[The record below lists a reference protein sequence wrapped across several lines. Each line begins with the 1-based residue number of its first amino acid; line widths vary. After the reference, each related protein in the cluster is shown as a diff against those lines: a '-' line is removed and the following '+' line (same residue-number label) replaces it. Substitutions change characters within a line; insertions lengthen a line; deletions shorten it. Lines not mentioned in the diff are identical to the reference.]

1 MSLFLSPS
9 LSVSPFLFISITA
22 SVLSQILRA
31 KEACVP
37 EEDSS
42 DQEGSSDE
50 ISENSDSYEKENNP
64 PRLSTFQ
71 RNEIDHKNDLRKE
84 RERENEEWG
93 TVDANVNKEVEI
105 QKKIPWITNRKN
117 GVLTE

>member
-9 LSVSPFLFISITA
+9 LSVSPCLVISITA
-22 SVLSQILRA
+22 SVFSQILRA

-42 DQEGSSDE
+42 DQEDSLDE
-50 ISENSDSYEKENNP
+50 ISENSDSYEKEND
-64 PRLSTFQ
+64 PRLSTFH
-71 RNEIDHKNDLRKE
+71 RKKIEYKNDLRKE
-84 RERENEEWG
+84 RERGKEEWG
-93 TVDANVNKEVEI
+93 TVDANVTKEVDI